1 MEEWSIQLE
10 GEEKDLRFLSEI
22 LRSPHLSVSEEKG
35 AFILRSSSFNPD
47 PALNDV
53 HKLSTSLVEVLNG
66 AAKVYNRTFQGAT
79 VKAVVRIREDGK
91 TERHVRLT
99 ALPRQFEFTAFP
111 RRDDLIECW
120 FSIGQQNESV
130 ARALTL
136 YGSLEHN
143 WRNLY
148 MVLEVMEDDVGGE
161 ESLSEKGWVSA
172 KEISRFKH
180 TANSFRAIG
189 REARHA
195 TVAFQPPKGPMSL
208 REAERLIG
216 TLLMRWLESKE

>member
-1 MEEWSIQLE
+1 MEEWSIELE

-22 LRSPHLSVSEEKG
+22 LRSPDLSVSEEKG
-35 AFILRSSSFNPD
+35 AFILRSSSFDPD
-47 PALNDV
+47 PNSNDV
-53 HKLSTSLVEVLNG
+53 HKLSTSLLEVLNG
-66 AAKVYNRTFQGAT
+66 AAMLYNRTLEGAT
-79 VKAVVRIREDGK
+79 VKAVLRIREDGK

-99 ALPRQFEFTAFP
+99 ALPGQYEITALP

-120 FSIGQQNESV
+120 FSIAQQNEPV

-148 MVLEVMEDDVGGE
+148 MVLEVMEDDAGGE
-161 ESLSEKGWVSA
+161 EGLSEKGWVSA
-172 KEISRFKH
+172 KEIRRFKQ
-180 TANSFRAIG
+180 TANAFKAID

-195 TVAFQPPKGPMSL
+195 TLAFQPPKRPMSL